1 MDHLLHNISIII
13 LTLGIILLVHYFT
26 KVNYRC
32 PPPKIKYRYIPM
44 DFNTQQKML
53 PRATKVF
60 SSMFQVPSPWAGYS
74 DSDNEKFNKI
84 RMNNGKY
91 KPAKF

>member
-13 LTLGIILLVHYFT
+13 LTLGIVLLVHYFT
-26 KVNYRC
+26 KVSYKC
-32 PPPKIKYRYIPM
+32 PAPKIKYKYIPM
-44 DFNTQQKML
+44 DFDTNQRML

-60 SSMFQVPSPWAGYS
+60 SNMFQLPSPWMGYAEI
-74 DSDNEKFNKI
+74 DDDKFNKI
-84 RMNNGKY
+84 QMNNGKY

>member
-32 PPPKIKYRYIPM
+32 PPAKTKYRYIPM

-60 SSMFQVPSPWAGYS
+60 SRMFQLPSPWSGYS
-74 DSDNEKFNKI
+74 DSEDDTFSKINMNK
-84 RMNNGKY
+84 GKY
-91 KPAKF
+91 KAAKF